1 MGFLGYEKKNHTNS
15 KKAYESKKKLRG
27 KKKLRIIML

>member
-1 MGFLGYEKKNHTNS
+1 MGFLGYEKKTIRIQ
-15 KKAYESKKKLRG
+15 KKTYESKKKLRG